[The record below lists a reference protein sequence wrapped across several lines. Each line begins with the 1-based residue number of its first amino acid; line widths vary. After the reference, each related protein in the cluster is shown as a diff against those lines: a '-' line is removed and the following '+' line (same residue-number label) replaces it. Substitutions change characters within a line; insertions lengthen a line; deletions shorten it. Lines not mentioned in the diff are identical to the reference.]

1 MAFRQFRWPYKDGY
15 KPKGIDET
23 IPDRAMSLREI
34 VNRSIALAPL
44 PTLVHPDQFDDEED
58 FDDFDPV
65 VNDLTDIEAINE
77 RSSYLYRKIQALKE
91 AKQAIQASK
100 QKVGKPISGFP
111 TEQGE
116 VVPDFNP
123 DVEPGD
129 SLSN

>member
-1 MAFRQFRWPYKDGY
+1 MVFRQFRWPYKDGY

-44 PTLVHPDQFDDEED
+44 PNLVHPDQFEDEED

-91 AKQAIQASK
+91 AKQAIKESRDKVSK
-100 QKVGKPISGFP
+100 PVAYQDS
-111 TEQGE
+111 
-116 VVPDFNP
+116 PDLSSP
-123 DVEPGD
+123 DVDPEK
-129 SLSN
+129 LSS

>member
-44 PTLVHPDQFDDEED
+44 PNLVHPDQFEDDED

-100 QKVGKPISGFP
+100 QKVDNPVSGS
-111 TEQGE
+111 
-116 VVPDFNP
+116 
-123 DVEPGD
+123 EPGE
-129 SLSN
+129 SLSS

>member
-23 IPDRAMSLREI
+23 VPDRAMSLREI

-44 PTLVHPDQFDDEED
+44 PSLVHPDQFEDEED

-91 AKQAIQASK
+91 AKQAIQSSRDKVSK
-100 QKVGKPISGFP
+100 PVAYQDSPDLA
-111 TEQGE
+111 
-116 VVPDFNP
+116 VPDVDP
-123 DVEPGD
+123 EK
-129 SLSN
+129 LSS

>member
-44 PTLVHPDQFDDEED
+44 PNLVHPDQFEDEED

-91 AKQAIQASK
+91 AKQAIRASK
-100 QKVGKPISGFP
+100 EKVGKPISGFP
-111 TEQGE
+111 IEQGE
-116 VVPDFNP
+116 VVPDFNSGS
-123 DVEPGD
+123 EPGD
-129 SLSN
+129 LLSS